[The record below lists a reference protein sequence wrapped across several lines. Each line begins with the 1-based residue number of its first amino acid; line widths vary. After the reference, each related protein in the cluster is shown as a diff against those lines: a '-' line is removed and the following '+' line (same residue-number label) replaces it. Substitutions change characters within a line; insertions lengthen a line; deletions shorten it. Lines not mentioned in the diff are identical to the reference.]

1 MIGLYQDRIFTTIL
15 VKNQL
20 FLGKLNIVN
29 IFVS

>member
-1 MIGLYQDRIFTTIL
+1 MTGLYQDRIFTTLL

-29 IFVS
+29 FFVN